1 MADDDF
7 DEEVDEGEEQER
19 STGAEADLLE
29 SPFSVFPIALRGED
43 NVAGDS
49 YLAYDVH
56 PQLTDDEVALLVR
69 ISIRGYLRRGS
80 EDTGSL
86 TEGVATL
93 RGWVDEEASR
103 LLRRYRGGGSFSGG
117 RRR

>member
-1 MADDDF
+1 MADEDF
-7 DEEVDEGEEQER
+7 DEQVDEDELQEQER
-19 STGAEADLLE
+19 LTGAEAALLE
-29 SPFSVFPIALRGED
+29 SPFSVFPITLIGGD
-43 NVAGDS
+43 NVAGQS

-69 ISIRGYLRRGS
+69 ISVRGYLRRGG

-93 RGWVDEEASR
+93 IEWVKEEAER
-103 LLRRYRGGGSFSGG
+103 LLRR
-117 RRR
+117 